1 MTLSKWMRQAAIDS
15 GERPGV
21 PSQESVELRLARR
34 RIRELEQE
42 LTVVRTAAKFLN
54 GEEPP
59 APKGSTR

>member
-1 MTLSKWMRQAAIDS
+1 MRQAAIDS

-42 LTVVRTAAKFLN
+42 LTIVRTAAKFLN

-59 APKGSTR
+59 VPKGSTR

>member
-1 MTLSKWMRQAAIDS
+1 MRQAAIDS

-42 LTVVRTAAKFLN
+42 LTIVRTAAKPQWVVL
-54 GEEPP
+54 GRAVCPY
-59 APKGSTR
+59 GDLHGHVH